1 MDEIL
6 RRLDAL
12 EHRLSV
18 LETGVTRS
26 SAVAPRE
33 QNLPPPPPVYRAE
46 SPGSGVMDTARARIA
61 DVAGHTGSH
70 PKDIESYIGRW
81 MLGVVGIIAI
91 IFGASFFLKYAF
103 DNNIIGETGRVM
115 LGVFGGLGFIVL
127 GEILRPRLEKY
138 SFILSG
144 GGLALLYLSIYAAY
158 AFYPQTFGLSQTG
171 AFAFMSAVTAFGVI
185 LSVWANAMPLA
196 SLAAFGGFLT
206 PFLIGSTHPNDMG
219 FFSYIALLN
228 LGILAVAF
236 SKNWRALT
244 LLGFLGTMI
253 NFAAWF
259 GTQYH
264 PEKLFFTIYALVT
277 FYAIYVCTSVVAN
290 LSTKEASNE
299 GDLFIL
305 SINPAWFFGWLYF
318 LLKPDYEYSLGFI
331 AAALGAVYIFFAYLA
346 STIHRED
353 SKFALFLGAIAVLF
367 LTIAVPLQL
376 HQNAITIAWAME
388 AAILFV
394 LGFVVRNEWMRKF
407 ALMVFVLAGMRLFAL
422 DSGSGDLAQFMLVFN
437 KRFFTYLMVIIGA
450 AIMGYAATA
459 EHALLTVRE
468 RGIGAFLW
476 GAANVLLLIV
486 ITLEIYTFY
495 DARIY
500 VLTETYARAAE
511 RNTPAD
517 QRGEPYAYNLQYQ
530 AELQAQNSSQYR
542 SLSNQRNAAISV
554 FWTLYAILFISLG
567 MAWRNTSVRW
577 SALALFGVTIAK
589 VFLYDLASLRTPYRI
604 VSFMV
609 LGFILLGASYL
620 YFQYE
625 KKLKYERELPQ

>member
-12 EHRLSV
+12 EHRLSL

-26 SAVAPRE
+26 SVVAPHE
-33 QNLPPPPPVYRAE
+33 QNLPPPPIYRAE
-46 SPGSGVMDTARARIA
+46 SSTNGGTSTAGARIA
-61 DVAGHTGSH
+61 DIARHAESH

-103 DNNIIGETGRVM
+103 DNNIIGETGRVI

-171 AFAFMSAVTAFGVI
+171 AFAFMSVVTAFGVV

-219 FFSYIALLN
+219 FFTYIALLN

-236 SKNWRALT
+236 SKNWRELT
-244 LLGFLGTMI
+244 LLGFLGTMV

-264 PEKLFFTIYALVT
+264 PDKLFFTIYALVI

-346 STIHRED
+346 STMHHED
-353 SKFALFLGAIAVLF
+353 SKFSLFLGAIAVLF

-376 HQNAITIAWAME
+376 SQNAITIAWAME
-388 AAILFV
+388 AASSTP
-394 LGFVVRNEWMRKF
+394 
-407 ALMVFVLAGMRLFAL
+407 
-422 DSGSGDLAQFMLVFN
+422 SGVGRVWRPWRS
-437 KRFFTYLMVIIGA
+437 KS
-450 AIMGYAATA
+450 ATPN
-459 EHALLTVRE
+459 HSSS
-468 RGIGAFLW
+468 W
-476 GAANVLLLIV
+476 
-486 ITLEIYTFY
+486 
-495 DARIY
+495 RI
-500 VLTETYARAAE
+500 
-511 RNTPAD
+511 
-517 QRGEPYAYNLQYQ
+517 
-530 AELQAQNSSQYR
+530 
-542 SLSNQRNAAISV
+542 
-554 FWTLYAILFISLG
+554 
-567 MAWRNTSVRW
+567 
-577 SALALFGVTIAK
+577 
-589 VFLYDLASLRTPYRI
+589 
-604 VSFMV
+604 
-609 LGFILLGASYL
+609 
-620 YFQYE
+620 
-625 KKLKYERELPQ
+625 